1 MNGLVLPGLAPSH
14 YQEVE
19 SFIKNSPFAIQRFKE
34 ASEVLGYSLVDAFK
48 EAEVDEAPEVYEVCF
63 LANSIALLDHYYN
76 HYNCQP
82 DFAIG
87 VSFGG
92 MSAAVQTNTLAY
104 DEAVWLTHEAAK
116 QAKAFFKQMDGEY
129 QTHFIYNMSLNEAKT
144 IIKEFQLK
152 GMYLELVGFLEKVVC
167 LCGEA
172 KTIKLLKEKINT
184 KPKCVSLHTMKQP
197 IHSILLKDLHQ
208 QLKKGLYNQVNFK
221 PMETAI
227 ISDVDGDVIKDTELF
242 KQSLLDGYDNPVRWD
257 LVTDTMRKQKIE
269 QVYVVGPRNLF
280 AQLLKNEF
288 NTVRIGP
295 ELFESKA
302 VLR

>member
-1 MNGLVLPGLAPSH
+1 MNGLVLPGLAPSS

-19 SFIKNSPFAIQRFKE
+19 SFIKTNPFAIQRFKK
-34 ASEVLGYSLVDAFK
+34 ASEVLGYSLIDAFR
-48 EAEVDEAPEVYEVCF
+48 EAKVEENQEVYEVCF
-63 LANSIALLDHYYN
+63 LANSISLLDHYYN

-82 DFAIG
+82 DFAVG

-129 QTHFIYNMSLNEAKT
+129 QTQFIYNMSLDEANK
-144 IIKEFQLK
+144 IIEEFQLK

-172 KTIKLLKEKINT
+172 KTIKILKEKINT
-184 KPKCVSLHTMKQP
+184 KSKCVSLHTMKQP
-197 IHSILLKDLHQ
+197 IHSILLKDLNQ

-221 PMETAI
+221 PMQTAI
-227 ISDVDGDVIKDTELF
+227 ISDVNGDVIKDTEVF

-257 LVTDTMRKQKIE
+257 LVTDTMRKQNLK
-269 QVYVVGPRNLF
+269 QVYVVGPKNLF

-288 NTVRIGP
+288 NTVRISP
-295 ELFESKA
+295 ELLENKV
-302 VLR
+302 VL